1 MCFVM
6 IFRTVILAAGKGSR
20 MGSERPKVLLEIAGK
35 PILQHLIESI
45 RASGID
51 DAPVV
56 VVGKDGGS
64 GVCETFGETCGYA
77 VQEEPLGTGHAV
89 MCARETVG
97 ESDAVIVLYGDHP
110 FVSSDALRRL
120 TKIHADRQTVL
131 TMMTTVVPS
140 YEGWYGLFL
149 HWGRVLRDA
158 HGHILGIREY
168 KDAMESEQQIRE
180 VNPAMFCF
188 DAAWLWKNISQI
200 KNLNAK
206 GEYYLTD
213 LVELAVAQGHEI
225 AGSEIR
231 PEESIGV
238 NTPEEFRVAEEIY
251 TNKLASE

>member
-1 MCFVM
+1 MK
-6 IFRTVILAAGKGSR
+6 FRTVILAAGKGTR
-20 MGSERPKVLLEIAGK
+20 MGSELPKVLLPIGGK

-45 RASGID
+45 QASGVD
-51 DAPVV
+51 GVPVV
-56 VVGKDGGS
+56 VVGPERAKL
-64 GVCETFGETCGYA
+64 CEHFGETCNYA
-77 VQEEPLGTGHAV
+77 VQDEPLGTGHAV
-89 MCARETVG
+89 MCARDVVG

-110 FVSSDALRRL
+110 FVSPDALRRL

-140 YEGWYGLFL
+140 FDDWYGLFL

-158 HGHILGIREY
+158 HGHIMGIREY

-180 VNPAMFCF
+180 VNPALFCF
-188 DAAWLWKNISQI
+188 DAKWLWENISQL

-238 NTPEEFRVAEEIY
+238 NTPDEFKAAEEIY
-251 TNKLASE
+251 AKKIANG